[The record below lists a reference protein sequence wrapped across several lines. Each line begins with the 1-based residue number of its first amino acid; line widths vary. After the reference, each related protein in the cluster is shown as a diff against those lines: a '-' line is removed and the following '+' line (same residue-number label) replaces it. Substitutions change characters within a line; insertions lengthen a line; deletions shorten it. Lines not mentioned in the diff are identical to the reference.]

1 MVRKN
6 ILDDT
11 NMSIGEFGLILAE
24 QVKAILGEN
33 YEADYKEILKNNGIT
48 YHALLIRE
56 KSRCVAPTIYFD
68 SFFDAYKN
76 GVPMKEIAGKMVE
89 IYNRYMPAED
99 QNMDFFEDFSKVA
112 GSLFFKVVNLKK
124 NKRKLKDVP
133 YRKLMDL
140 AMVPLCRVKSREL
153 GEGVIT
159 IENSHLATWEITE
172 DELWENI
179 GENAALTAPP
189 KISGLMEVIEK
200 ATGIFAGTDYGDE
213 NDEEFGEEIDAGF
226 GAETGRDELCGIYV
240 VTNEAGTLGA
250 SAAFYPGL
258 LKSLSEDFES
268 DLFIIPSS
276 IHEVLVIP
284 DPNLQ
289 MDVSSLKEMIHEV
302 NATTVAEEEVLSD
315 NLYRYDFE
323 SDRLFVVKDA

>member
-11 NMSIGEFGLILAE
+11 NMSIGEFGHILSE
-24 QVKAILGEN
+24 QVKALMGEN
-33 YEADYKEILKNNGIT
+33 FEVDYKEVLKNNGIT
-48 YHALLIRE
+48 YHALVIRE
-56 KSRCVAPTIYFD
+56 KNRCVAPTIYFD
-68 SFFDAYKN
+68 SFFDAYRN
-76 GVPMKEIAGKMVE
+76 GVRMKDIAGQMVDM
-89 IYNRYMPAED
+89 YNHYMPTED
-99 QNMDFFEDFSKVA
+99 QNMDFFEDFSQVA
-112 GSLFFKVVNLKK
+112 GKLFFKVVNLKK

-179 GENAALTAPP
+179 GENAAATAPP

-200 ATGIFAGTDYGDE
+200 ATGIVEETELEEELEIGIGNETRGD
-213 NDEEFGEEIDAGF
+213 D
-226 GAETGRDELCGIYV
+226 LCGIYV

-289 MDVSSLKEMIHEV
+289 MDVLSLKEMIHEV
-302 NATTVAEEEVLSD
+302 NATTVAEEEILSD

>member
-11 NMSIGEFGLILAE
+11 NMNIGEFGRILAE
-24 QVKAILGEN
+24 QVKVLMGDN
-33 YEADYKEILKNNGIT
+33 YEVEYKEVLKNNGIT
-48 YHALLIRE
+48 YHALVIRE
-56 KSRCVAPTIYFD
+56 KNRYVAPTIYFD
-68 SFFDAYKN
+68 SFFDAYRN
-76 GVPMKEIAGKMVE
+76 GARMKDIAGQMVDM
-89 IYNRYMPAED
+89 YYHYMPVED
-99 QNMDFFEDFSKVA
+99 QNMDFFEDFSQVA
-112 GSLFFKVVNLKK
+112 GKLFFKVVNLKK
-124 NKRKLKDVP
+124 NKRKLKNVP

-159 IENSHLATWEITE
+159 IENSHLDTWEITE

-179 GENAALTAPP
+179 GENAAVTAPP
-189 KISGLMEVIEK
+189 RISGLMEVIEK
-200 ATGIFAGTDYGDE
+200 ATGIVAETE
-213 NDEEFGEEIDAGF
+213 PGEETEDGIGTVTCGD
-226 GAETGRDELCGIYV
+226 DMCGIYV
-240 VTNEAGTLGA
+240 VSNEAGTLGA

-268 DLFIIPSS
+268 NLFIVPSS

-289 MDVSSLKEMIHEV
+289 VDVSSLKEMIHEV
-302 NATTVAEEEVLSD
+302 NVTTVAEEEVLSD

-323 SDRLFVVKDA
+323 TDRIYVVKDA